1 MNPTQSHTIIPHN
14 YLTLDDQV
22 TVGSTVCGS
31 PTVSATQITCTLN
44 NTVLAGSRKVNVN
57 ISPLGY
63 ASGAPSTTVQVE
75 KALL

>member
-1 MNPTQSHTIIPHN
+1 M
-14 YLTLDDQV
+14 
-22 TVGSTVCGS
+22 GSTVCGS

-63 ASGAPSTTVQVE
+63 ASGAPSTTVQVGE
-75 KALL
+75 APL